1 MSAVMP
7 TEPANPPVRLSDD
20 ERAMAAR
27 RLDEAVATGR
37 ITWLEHTERIARVW
51 EARVHG
57 ELVPL
62 LADLGEAAR
71 PVAPAQRVS
80 AVASKI
86 VRSAGSCREIEASA
100 VFGAVV
106 LDLSTMGAGEQIRI
120 TASSVCGK
128 VMIRVAENA
137 TVIDEGTAI
146 LGKRTIL
153 GAPSS
158 SDGPVVRI
166 TGRSVCGHLKV
177 YRGDRWW

>member
-1 MSAVMP
+1 MGEA
-7 TEPANPPVRLSDD
+7 PANPPVRLSDD
-20 ERAMAAR
+20 ERALAAR

-37 ITWLEHTERIARVW
+37 ITWLEHTERSTRVW

-57 ELVPL
+57 DLAPL
-62 LADLGEAAR
+62 LADLGTVDAVPAR
-71 PVAPAQRVS
+71 SAPARRVS

-86 VRSAGSCREIEASA
+86 VRTAESCREIEASA

-106 LDLSTMGAGEQIRI
+106 LDLSAMGPGEQILI
-120 TASSVCGK
+120 KASSVCGK
-128 VMIRVAENA
+128 VMIRVADDA
-137 TVIDEGTAI
+137 TVLDEGTAV

-153 GAPSS
+153 GAP
-158 SDGPVVRI
+158 DAPGGPIVRI